1 MMATPSERP
10 PELEAEH
17 EGITELVRGAR
28 VDDPLDVGLHVEPRQ
43 HGDAVVEHH
52 PDGVGHHDGV
62 VRLRVLHRTSDDHD
76 SENCGAR
83 DDTEGDVPYERASSL
98 AHLSRRRRGATW
110 RTSRS
115 RQ

>member
-1 MMATPSERP
+1 MMATPSERR

-83 DDTEGDVPYERASSL
+83 DDPKATYLPSA
-98 AHLSRRRRGATW
+98 RRRSLISAAEDEG
-110 RTSRS
+110 
-115 RQ
+115 